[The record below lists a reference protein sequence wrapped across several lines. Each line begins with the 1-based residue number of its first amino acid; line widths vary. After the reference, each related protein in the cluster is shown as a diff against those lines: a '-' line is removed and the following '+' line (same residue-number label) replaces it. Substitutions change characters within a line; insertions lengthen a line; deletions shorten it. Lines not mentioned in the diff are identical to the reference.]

1 MMEVLDKLEILAQ
14 SARYDVSC
22 ASSGASRTAVRL
34 PGACGWPGRN
44 GSVREAPARAP
55 GGRFGSAA
63 SMGICHSFADDGRC
77 VSLLKVLLTNACVND
92 CAYCVNRRSSS
103 LPRAG
108 FRVEELVALTEAFYR
123 RNYIEGLFLSSGVL
137 GTPDLTMEMM
147 IRTARSLRL
156 SSGFAGYIHLKV
168 IPGCSPLLVHEAG
181 FWADRLSVNLELP
194 SDRSLR
200 LLAPEKT
207 GSGIM
212 GLMRSMRG
220 AICRSRAELRA
231 GSCDRVGGPP
241 ASRRWPAR
249 PTFAS
254 ADWAPAGQSTQLVV
268 GASPESDR
276 HILTLSENLYG
287 RYSLRRVYYSAF
299 APAGPDPR
307 LPALSGPP
315 LRREHRL
322 YQADW
327 LLRFYGFSAAEVLEE
342 THPFLDLDLDP
353 KTAWALRN
361 RDRFPIEVTRAG
373 YEELLRVPG
382 LGQKSARRIVDARRH
397 GRVGFDTLER
407 IGVVMKRARWFL
419 TCGGMSLDRLELPSE
434 ALRLRL
440 RQAETGGWARGQLPL
455 FDPRDLSTGA
465 PMGVPSGVPLGVSMG
480 VQA

>member
-1 MMEVLDKLEILAQ
+1 MDVLGKLEILAQ

-34 PGACGWPGRN
+34 PGAWGWQGRN
-44 GSVREAPARAP
+44 CALREPRARAP
-55 GGRFGSAA
+55 GGRFGSAT
-63 SMGICHSFADDGRC
+63 SMGICHSFAADGRC

-103 LPRAG
+103 VPRAG
-108 FRVEELVALTEAFYR
+108 FQVEELVTLTEAFYR

-137 GTPDLTMEMM
+137 GGPDLTMEMM
-147 IRTARSLRL
+147 IRVARSLRL

-168 IPGCSPLLVHEAG
+168 IPGCSPLLVQEAG

-207 GSGIM
+207 GSDIL
-212 GLMRSMRG
+212 GLMRCMRG
-220 AICRSRAELRA
+220 TIRRSRAEFRA
-231 GSCDRVGGPP
+231 EPGRQQGVLP
-241 ASRRWPAR
+241 ARRMWPAR
-249 PTFAS
+249 PTFAA

-276 HILTLSENLYG
+276 HILELSENLYG
-287 RYSLRRVYYSAF
+287 RYGLRRVYYSAF
-299 APAGPDPR
+299 APVGPDPR
-307 LPALSGPP
+307 LPALGTPP

-327 LLRFYGFSAAEVLEE
+327 LLRFYGFSAAEVLDESR
-342 THPFLDLDLDP
+342 PFLELDLDP

-361 RDRFPIEVTRAG
+361 RDRFPVEAGRAG
-373 YEELLRVPG
+373 YDELLRVPG

-397 GRVGFDTLER
+397 GRVDFDTLER

-419 TCGGMSLDRLELPSE
+419 TCGGRSLDRLELPSD
-434 ALRLRL
+434 ALRVRL
-440 RQAETGGWARGQLPL
+440 RQAETGEWAHGQLPL
-455 FDPRDLSTGA
+455 FDPRDLAAVGE
-465 PMGVPSGVPLGVSMG
+465 VP
-480 VQA
+480 A

>member
-1 MMEVLDKLEILAQ
+1 MDVLGKLEILAQ

-22 ASSGASRTAVRL
+22 ASSGAHRTAVRL
-34 PGACGWPGRN
+34 PGSCGWPGRD
-44 GSVREAPARAP
+44 GAVRVAPAQAP

-77 VSLLKVLLTNACVND
+77 VSLLKVLLTNACIND

-103 LPRAG
+103 IPRAG
-108 FRVEELVALTEAFYR
+108 FRVEELVALAEAFYR

-137 GTPDLTMEMM
+137 GSPDLTMEML
-147 IRTARSLRL
+147 IRVARTLRL

-168 IPGCSPLLVHEAG
+168 LPGCSPLLVQEAG

-194 SDRSLR
+194 SDASLR

-207 GSGIM
+207 GSGIL
-212 GLMRSMRG
+212 GLMRCMRG
-220 AICRSRAELRA
+220 TIGRSRAELRQETRGLA
-231 GSCDRVGGPP
+231 RTGLPSL
-241 ASRRWPAR
+241 RRWPPR
-249 PTFAS
+249 PTFA
-254 ADWAPAGQSTQLVV
+254 AAEWAPAGQSTQLVV

-276 HILTLSENLYG
+276 HILALSENLYG
-287 RYSLRRVYYSAF
+287 RYGLRRVYYSAF
-299 APAGPDPR
+299 APVGPDPR
-307 LPALSGPP
+307 LPPLGCPP
-315 LRREHRL
+315 LWREHRL

-342 THPFLDLDLDP
+342 GRPFLELDLDP

-361 RDRFPIEVTRAG
+361 RGRFPVEVSRAG

-397 GRVGFDTLER
+397 GRVGFDTLES

-419 TCGGMSLDRLELPSE
+419 TCGGKSLDRLELPSE
-434 ALRLRL
+434 EIRLRL
-440 RQAETGGWARGQLPL
+440 RQAEPGEWAHGQLPL
-455 FDPRDLSTGA
+455 FDPRDPAAGCAPAIQGA
-465 PMGVPSGVPLGVSMG
+465 RALAEVT
-480 VQA
+480 A

>member
-1 MMEVLDKLEILAQ
+1 MDVLGKLEILAQ

-22 ASSGASRTAVRL
+22 ASSGANRTAVRL
-34 PGACGWPGRN
+34 AGACGWQGIGR
-44 GSVREAPARAP
+44 GGCAHPAPLRAP

-92 CAYCVNRRSSS
+92 CAYCINRRSSS
-103 LPRAG
+103 APRAG
-108 FRVEELVALTEAFYR
+108 FRVEELVDLAEAFYR

-137 GTPDLTMEMM
+137 RTADLTMEMM
-147 IRTARSLRL
+147 IRVARTLRL

-168 IPGCSPLLVHEAG
+168 IPGCSPLLVREAG

-200 LLAPEKT
+200 LLAPEKS

-212 GLMRSMRG
+212 ALMRSMRG
-220 AICRSRAELRA
+220 DIRASRAARPPECRA
-231 GSCDRVGGPP
+231 PQRQSLP
-241 ASRRWPAR
+241 AARRWPAR
-249 PTFAS
+249 PGFENAE
-254 ADWAPAGQSTQLVV
+254 WAPAGQSTQLVV
-268 GASPESDR
+268 GASPESDS
-276 HILTLSENLYG
+276 HILALSENLYG
-287 RYSLRRVYYSAF
+287 RYGLRRVYYSAF
-299 APAGPDPR
+299 APVGPDPR
-307 LPALSGPP
+307 LPPAGAPP

-327 LLRFYGFSAAEVLEE
+327 LLRFYGFSAHEVLDDA
-342 THPFLDLDLDP
+342 HPFLDLDLDP

-361 RDRFPIEVTRAG
+361 RDRFPVEAATAG

-419 TCGGMSLDRLELPSE
+419 TCGGRSLDRLDAESDT
-434 ALRLRL
+434 LRLRL
-440 RQAETGGWARGQLPL
+440 RQAEGGEWASGQLPL
-455 FDPRDLSTGA
+455 FDPRDLAGPDLAGRGPAAT
-465 PMGVPSGVPLGVSMG
+465 PREVS
-480 VQA
+480 A